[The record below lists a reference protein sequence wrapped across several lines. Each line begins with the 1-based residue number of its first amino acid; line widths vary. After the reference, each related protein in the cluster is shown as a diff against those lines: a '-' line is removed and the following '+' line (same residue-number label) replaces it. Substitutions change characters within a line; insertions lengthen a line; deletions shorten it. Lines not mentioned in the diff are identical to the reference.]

1 MTIGFVGLSKFHT
14 PTLESNE
21 EDAMWRESDVQLKL
35 VILPECLDNAK
46 DFIFW
51 KKQYMYIRNAAGE
64 PSRSPSLFIY
74 LFTYSFINTV
84 ASLAIIKIVK
94 IKKLF
99 FRGPCS

>member
-74 LFTYSFINTV
+74 LFTYSFIY
-84 ASLAIIKIVK
+84 LL
-94 IKKLF
+94 LF
-99 FRGPCS
+99 KHGGLISYHKNC